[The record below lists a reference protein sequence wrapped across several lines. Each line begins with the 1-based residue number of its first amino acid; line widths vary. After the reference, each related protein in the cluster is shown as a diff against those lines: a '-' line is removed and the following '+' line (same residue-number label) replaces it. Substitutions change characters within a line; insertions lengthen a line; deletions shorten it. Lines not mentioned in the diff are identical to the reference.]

1 MRRTNTPLFV
11 ILGAGIVLGIALG
24 WSLKNSEPASA
35 APPAAQA
42 DSPRKIL
49 YYRNPMDTKIISD
62 KPSKDSM
69 GMDYIP
75 VYADA
80 ESKNKTEPAQA
91 DSPRKILYYRNPM
104 NPQITTD
111 KPSKDN
117 MGMDYIPV
125 YADADAGSKDT
136 GIRIDP
142 RQVQNLGVRTGVVE
156 NRTFARSVHTVGTVL
171 IDERGV
177 SAFSPKVSGWLER
190 LHVKAVGD
198 VVERGQALAEI
209 YSPELLSA
217 QEEYRIAAQAGR
229 QLMSTGDAAMHDDT
243 QALVQA
249 ARERLRLLDIPA
261 AAIAALTQGKP
272 AQRTVSLRAPY
283 RGIVTQIDVREG
295 ASVTAEMR
303 MFTLAD
309 LSHVW
314 VNVEIYANQLPW
326 VKVGDPVELK
336 LAFMPGRHWQGRIDY
351 LYPTLNPQ
359 SRTVTARLVFD
370 NADGVLRPGMY
381 ADATIG
387 AAERS
392 TVLAVPREAVLHTG
406 TQDSVILALGEGRF
420 QPVIV
425 HVGAENN
432 DYAEI
437 IDGLREG
444 QKIVLSGQFL
454 LDAEANFQ
462 GASARMQGGDEQHKH

>member
-1 MRRTNTPLFV
+1 MRRTNTLLIV
-11 ILGAGIVLGIALG
+11 TLGAGIALGIALG
-24 WSLKNSEPASA
+24 WWLKTPAPETHA
-35 APPAAQA
+35 RPTAQP

-49 YYRNPMDTKIISD
+49 YYRNPMNPQVTAD

-80 ESKNKTEPAQA
+80 ENTGA
-91 DSPRKILYYRNPM
+91 DS
-104 NPQITTD
+104 
-111 KPSKDN
+111 
-117 MGMDYIPV
+117 
-125 YADADAGSKDT
+125 

-142 RQVQNLGVRTGVVE
+142 RLVQNLGVRTGIVE
-156 NRTFARSVHTVGTVL
+156 KRAFSRSVRTVGTVL

-190 LHVKAVGD
+190 LHAKAVGD
-198 VVERGQALAEI
+198 VVERGQPLAEI

-217 QEEYRIAAQAGR
+217 QEEYRIAVQASRKLLGA
-229 QLMSTGDAAMHDDT
+229 GDAAMHHET
-243 QALVQA
+243 QDLVQA

-261 AAIAALTQGKP
+261 ADIAALTQGKP

-283 RGIVTQIDVREG
+283 RGIVTELDVREG
-295 ASVTAEMR
+295 ASVTPEMR
-303 MFTLAD
+303 LFTLAD
-309 LSHVW
+309 LSRIW
-314 VNVEIYANQLPW
+314 VNVEVYANQLPW
-326 VKVGDPVELK
+326 VKVGDPVELT
-336 LAFMPGRHWQGRIDY
+336 LAFVPGRRWQGRIDY

-359 SRTVTARLVFD
+359 SRTVTARLLFD
-370 NADGVLRPGMY
+370 NPDGVLRPGMY
-381 ADATIG
+381 ANATIG

-392 TVLAVPREAVLHTG
+392 TVLAVPREAVLRTG

-420 QPVIV
+420 QPVMV
-425 HVGAENN
+425 HVGAEN
-432 DYAEI
+432 DDFVEI
-437 IDGLREG
+437 IDGLQAG

-462 GASARMQGGDEQHKH
+462 GAGARMQGGDAAPAVHQH

>member
-1 MRRTNTPLFV
+1 MRRTNTLLFV
-11 ILGAGIVLGIALG
+11 TLGAGIALG
-24 WSLKNSEPASA
+24 VALSWSLKTPAPTQAPSA
-35 APPAAQA
+35 TPTAQA
-42 DSPRKIL
+42 NTPRKIL
-49 YYRNPMDTKIISD
+49 YYRNPMDPKITAD

-69 GMDYIP
+69 GMDFVP
-75 VYADA
+75 VYAEA
-80 ESKNKTEPAQA
+80 AGN
-91 DSPRKILYYRNPM
+91 
-104 NPQITTD
+104 
-111 KPSKDN
+111 
-117 MGMDYIPV
+117 
-125 YADADAGSKDT
+125 DAGIS
-136 GIRIDP
+136 IDP

-156 NRTFARSVHTVGTVL
+156 KRAFARSIHTVGTVL
-171 IDERGV
+171 TDERGV

-198 VVERGQALAEI
+198 VVERGQTLAEI

-217 QEEYRIAAQAGR
+217 QEEYRIASQAGR
-229 QLMSTGDAAMHDDT
+229 KLMGIGDPAMHHET
-243 QALVQA
+243 QDLVQA

-261 AAIAALTQGKP
+261 ADIAALTAGKP

-283 RGIVTQIDVREG
+283 RGIVTELDVREG
-295 ASVTAEMR
+295 ASVTPEMR
-303 MFTLAD
+303 LFTLAD

-314 VNVEIYANQLPW
+314 VNVEVYANQLPW
-326 VKVGDPVELK
+326 VKVGDPVDLT
-336 LAFMPGRHWQGRIDY
+336 LAFIPGRHWQGRIDY

-359 SRTVTARLVFD
+359 SRTVTARLLFD

-381 ADATIG
+381 ANATIG

-392 TVLAVPREAVLHTG
+392 TVLAVPREAVLRNG

-425 HVGAENN
+425 HLGAEND
-432 DYAEI
+432 DYIEI
-437 IDGLREG
+437 IDGLQEG

-462 GASARMQGGDEQHKH
+462 GAGARMQGGDAQHEH